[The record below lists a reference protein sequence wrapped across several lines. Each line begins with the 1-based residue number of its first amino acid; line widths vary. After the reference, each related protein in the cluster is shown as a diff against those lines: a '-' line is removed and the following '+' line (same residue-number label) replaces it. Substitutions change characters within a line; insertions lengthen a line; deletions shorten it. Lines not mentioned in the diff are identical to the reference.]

1 MKVQWSGELR
11 RSSRTSVAPE
21 AAFHLPCYVFNS
33 PLKTNSILAVLLY
46 LANHLSRHAHHPVKT
61 HSIVAAQSCQG
72 LLHCL
77 AIYSC
82 SSFQAPPLSINLI
95 RHWIQNLKT
104 AGCLADVSSKCIL
117 GGLLN
122 ICKGITVDQLLCCCI
137 GICTKEQVDPSC
149 LCRSFPSGL
158 LNTLAKHRGQKHTRH
173 CTDTVQ
179 YALALQKRKRGTMC
193 IMLAT
198 AF

>member
-11 RSSRTSVAPE
+11 RRSSSRTSVAPE

-33 PLKTNSILAVLLY
+33 PLKTNSILAILLY
-46 LANHLSRHAHHPVKT
+46 LANHHSRPVKT
-61 HSIVAAQSCQG
+61 HSIVAAYSCQG

-77 AIYSC
+77 AIYNC
-82 SSFQAPPLSINLI
+82 SSFQAPLSMNLI
-95 RHWIQNLKT
+95 RHALDPTKPKT

-117 GGLLN
+117 GELLN
-122 ICKGITVDQLLCCCI
+122 FVDRLLCCCI

-158 LNTLAKHRGQKHTRH
+158 LNTLASTQARE
-173 CTDTVQ
+173 
-179 YALALQKRKRGTMC
+179 QKRH
-193 IMLAT
+193 
-198 AF
+198 F

>member
-11 RSSRTSVAPE
+11 RSSSSRTSVAPE

-46 LANHLSRHAHHPVKT
+46 LANHLSRPAHRPVKT
-61 HSIVAAQSCQG
+61 HSIVAAWSCQG
-72 LLHCL
+72 LLHNL
-77 AIYSC
+77 AIYNC
-82 SSFQAPPLSINLI
+82 SSFQAPLSMNLI
-95 RHWIQNLKT
+95 RHALDPTKPKT

-117 GGLLN
+117 GELLN
-122 ICKGITVDQLLCCCI
+122 FVDRLLCCCI

-158 LNTLAKHRGQKHTRH
+158 LNTLAKHRGQKH
-173 CTDTVQ
+173 
-179 YALALQKRKRGTMC
+179 RGTMC